1 MTRLGQMRDQAH
13 ISSSRAH
20 EMPAQGRKSLKV
32 VLTGFGAFPGAPFNP
47 SQTLALAMHRHSR
60 ARLQRAGIDL
70 EVVILPVVFSAI
82 PSHLAAIKA
91 KSQPDIVL
99 HLGLAARRKKI
110 TIETRARNHLSVL
123 HCDAEGRRA
132 LAPQIEAEGP
142 PVRRVSLP
150 YRAVLG
156 AMSGKGVRI
165 ALSQDAGD
173 YICNQTLFLSLSL
186 FEQAGFI
193 HLPKPR
199 ALNRKRASSARQ
211 APPLRAMIAAL
222 ERALLCLAR
231 PCCVKT

>member
-1 MTRLGQMRDQAH
+1 MTRLGQMTDQAH
-13 ISSSRAH
+13 ISSPNAPDTSSATDKR
-20 EMPAQGRKSLKV
+20 LKV

-47 SQTLALAMHRHSR
+47 SQTLALAVHRQCQ

-82 PSHLAAIKA
+82 PSHLTAIKA
-91 KSQPDIVL
+91 KSQPNIVL

-110 TIETRARNHLSVL
+110 TIETRAINHLSVL

-132 LAPQIEAEGP
+132 LAPQIKTEGP

-150 YRAVLG
+150 YRAMQG
-156 AMSGKGVRI
+156 AMSGRGVRI

-173 YICNQTLFLSLSL
+173 YICNQTLFLSLGL
-186 FEQAGFI
+186 FEKAGFV

-222 ERALLCLAR
+222 ERALLCLAM
-231 PCCVKT
+231 PSFIKI